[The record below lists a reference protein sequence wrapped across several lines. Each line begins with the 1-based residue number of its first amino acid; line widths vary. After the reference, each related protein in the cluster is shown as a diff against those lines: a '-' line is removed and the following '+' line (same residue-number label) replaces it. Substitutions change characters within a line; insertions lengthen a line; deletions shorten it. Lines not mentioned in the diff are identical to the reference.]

1 MNYCPKFSWVR
12 DHQGILQK
20 GIKNNGFLVAT
31 AGVEI
36 DGDLAIEIEK
46 MENRTKNI
54 PQMVEAETKA
64 VADTITSVKVQIT
77 EEEPKQIK
85 KKNVISNRSKK

>member
-20 GIKNNGFLVAT
+20 GIKNNGFLVAA